1 MILKPDP
8 GPIGVFFGRAMLL
21 IAVLVLLVAWA
32 GPIAWQGPGT
42 APVADL
48 FAAAPAGTPT
58 LTPPASPTPTGV
70 AVGMEAV
77 TAVASKGAINLSGE
91 WRHQGV
97 AQVQDAL
104 FAPDTDDSAWPITT
118 APARWTDQ
126 KINSAD
132 VMAVVY
138 RRTVRV
144 PAEWQGQSIG
154 INAWFY
160 PGSSMVYVNGTAV
173 EPQGSLFAPYA
184 DVSGLLH
191 YGQDNLIAVSTTG
204 DGIRELAEM
213 DPPLLGPLGQKLL
226 TRVVRQ
232 EVTISTTT
240 QPLKAN
246 LFYPET
252 GRRLPVVVFAAT
264 GHADYPLKDDWQV
277 LNEDMARLGYVSL
290 AVAFYK
296 FTPAE
301 YDAVLQYLKGLDSVD
316 SERVAMVGAMRAT
329 PSVVQAAVANEA
341 VRAVILISSAKI
353 AEIAKIGDRA
363 VLFIGSENE
372 TGARTLSAAR
382 KMADQLQ
389 GPHDILALPGKS
401 TGVNVLD
408 TDWNL
413 VRTAI
418 LSWLGAY
425 LTNLGQ

>member
-1 MILKPDP
+1 
-8 GPIGVFFGRAMLL
+8 
-21 IAVLVLLVAWA
+21 
-32 GPIAWQGPGT
+32 
-42 APVADL
+42 
-48 FAAAPAGTPT
+48 
-58 LTPPASPTPTGV
+58 
-70 AVGMEAV
+70 
-77 TAVASKGAINLSGE
+77 
-91 WRHQGV
+91 
-97 AQVQDAL
+97 
-104 FAPDTDDSAWPITT
+104 
-118 APARWTDQ
+118 
-126 KINSAD
+126 
-132 VMAVVY
+132 
-138 RRTVRV
+138 
-144 PAEWQGQSIG
+144 
-154 INAWFY
+154 
-160 PGSSMVYVNGTAV
+160 
-173 EPQGSLFAPYA
+173 
-184 DVSGLLH
+184 
-191 YGQDNLIAVSTTG
+191 
-204 DGIRELAEM
+204 
-213 DPPLLGPLGQKLL
+213 
-226 TRVVRQ
+226 
-232 EVTISTTT
+232 
-240 QPLKAN
+240 
-246 LFYPET
+246 
-252 GRRLPVVVFAAT
+252 
-264 GHADYPLKDDWQV
+264 
-277 LNEDMARLGYVSL
+277 VSL